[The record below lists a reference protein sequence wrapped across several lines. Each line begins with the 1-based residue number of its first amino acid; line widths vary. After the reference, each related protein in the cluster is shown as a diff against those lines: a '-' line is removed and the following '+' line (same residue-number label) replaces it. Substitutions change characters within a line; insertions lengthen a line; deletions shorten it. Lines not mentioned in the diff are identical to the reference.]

1 MATLP
6 HPANDGPAADIVP
19 VDALRRG
26 ELATIVAID
35 RGNCDPV
42 TARRLHEMGFDEGVD
57 VELLHR
63 APLGGDP
70 LALRVGNMKV
80 ALRKA
85 LAAMI
90 EVERH
95 HGMGAGDPPARW
107 LEAAE

>member
-1 MATLP
+1 M
-6 HPANDGPAADIVP
+6 
-19 VDALRRG
+19 
-26 ELATIVAID
+26 IVAID
-35 RGNCDPV
+35 RAGCDPA
-42 TARRLHEMGFDEGVD
+42 TAHRLHEMGFDEGVD

-90 EVERH
+90 EVERRT
-95 HGMGAGDPPARW
+95 GGSVGEPPARW